1 MGSLAF
7 DFTIPTAEAATTLA
21 DISGNYST
29 GNMITTWVS
38 IVVLVAV
45 ICAVLFIVWWWV
57 MLILSWGKDEKV
69 KPAINSIRYAVIGL
83 IVIVISLFVAPK
95 IVEFMGLENM
105 KQYLGPD
112 VIFRQIRDIANG
124 IFSGD
129 GSSSTL
135 TPSSD
140 TSGNEVDFTDL

>member
-1 MGSLAF
+1 VA
-7 DFTIPTAEAATTLA
+7 
-21 DISGNYST
+21 
-29 GNMITTWVS
+29 

-45 ICAVLFIVWWWV
+45 ICAVLFIVWGGV
-57 MLILSWGKDEKV
+57 MLILSGGKDEKV

-95 IVEFMGLENM
+95 IVEFMGLDNM
-105 KQYLGPD
+105 KQYLGPKI
-112 VIFRQIRDIANG
+112 IFRQIRDIANG

-129 GSSSTL
+129 GSASSL

-140 TSGNEVDFTDL
+140 TSGSEVDFTDL